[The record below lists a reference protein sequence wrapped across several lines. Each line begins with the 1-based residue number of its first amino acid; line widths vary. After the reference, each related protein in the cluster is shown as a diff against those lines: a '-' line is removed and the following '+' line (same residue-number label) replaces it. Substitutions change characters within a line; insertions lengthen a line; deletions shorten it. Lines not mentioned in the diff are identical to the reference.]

1 LAHASGDHRQALRSQ
16 ELILLTKR
24 TYSRVAV
31 TLAAI
36 LAVARPATAGPAFG
50 LADDVAYAAALWR
63 AMVTA
68 RLVGPDERELEPF
81 FGGAKPHG
89 EILELAYQNLEVN
102 GHTGFIVVKK
112 NYDGPSVS
120 EEAVARDRARYLTSI
135 TVMFER
141 ETGYDPDNQN
151 WFWVKYKPDG
161 GLDTREMGEAEVPLA
176 GRIAKG
182 APGEES
188 RGCIYCHSSAGGRD
202 YIFYPRVKRP

>member
-1 LAHASGDHRQALRSQ
+1 MA
-16 ELILLTKR
+16 
-24 TYSRVAV
+24 
-31 TLAAI
+31 LAAV
-36 LAVARPATAGPAFG
+36 LAVAGPAAAGPAFG
-50 LADDVAYAAALWR
+50 LADDVTYAATLWR

-68 RLVGPDERELEPF
+68 RLVGPDEKKQEPF

-89 EILELAYQNLEVN
+89 EILEIAYQNLEVD

-112 NYDGPSVS
+112 NYDGAGVS
-120 EEAVARDRARYLTSI
+120 EEAVARDRASFLTSI

-141 ETGYDPDNQN
+141 EAGYDPDNQN
-151 WFWVKYKPDG
+151 WFWVKYKPG
-161 GLDTREMGEAEVPLA
+161 GSLDTKEVEGAAVALA

-182 APGEES
+182 KPGEEN